1 MSEEMPILLKSVIAF
16 SHPVLMLGLLGASFY
31 ALYLGLSSRRTRLA
45 EPEIRKQL
53 IKEKFNQKHFKL
65 ASILLAVW
73 TLGGLGGLAA
83 TYTLFHKL
91 FVSPHL
97 ILGLSSVGLIALAA
111 MFVPLMQQGKEWARI
126 SHITCTVLLIGTIL
140 AQTFT
145 GLKILQKIVQD
156 MFNFA

>member
-1 MSEEMPILLKSVIAF
+1 MSEEMPILLKSIIAF
-16 SHPVLMLGLLGASFY
+16 SHPVFMLGLLGASLY
-31 ALYLGLSSRRTRLA
+31 ALYLGLLARRTRTA
-45 EPEIRKQL
+45 EPEVRKQL

-65 ASILLAVW
+65 ASILLAIW
-73 TLGGLGGLAA
+73 TIGGLGGMAA

-97 ILGLSSVGLIALAA
+97 IIGLSSVGLIALAA

-126 SHITCTVLLIGTIL
+126 AHITCTVLLLGTIL

-145 GLKILQKIVQD
+145 GLKIVQKIVQD
-156 MFNFA
+156 MFHFA